1 MMVLRYAKVKAS
13 PRLSKLHTP
22 YIFKNKGPN
31 IIVLDPNFILFNS
44 KHHTF
49 EQRSHVTILDLQI
62 TTNSKFTTLETSL
75 PNHTISLYFDPK
87 LFLRFFSFFSLFFF
101 FFGSTTFFLFL
112 SYGFGNIQLLHP
124 TLVFQPSHNINSTS

>member
-1 MMVLRYAKVKAS
+1 MVLRYAKVKAS

-75 PNHTISLYFDPK
+75 PNHTIFLYFDPK
-87 LFLRFFSFFSLFFF
+87 LFYDFFFFSLFFF
-101 FFGSTTFFLFL
+101 FFRINNIFPFPFLWVRQHTTSPPHTCFSTIT
-112 SYGFGNIQLLHP
+112 QH
-124 TLVFQPSHNINSTS
+124 